1 MFKKIMLWSFVVV
14 LVGAST
20 FFFVRN
26 GSANKEE
33 LKTIEAEIGSIIDK
47 ALAVGKIEPRQE
59 ISVKSKLSGIVKK
72 IYAEVGDSISIGD
85 PLFDIAPDPTP
96 VELAVA
102 KRQVEIYQ
110 VTYAN
115 SKKEA
120 NRLKSLSEKNLEP
133 INKYEAAQARCD
145 ENKLRLSL
153 ATEKLALLE
162 SGKTIVA
169 GKKVESI
176 VRASIDGI
184 VLSRLV
190 DVGDPITPLSSFQ
203 EGTELMT
210 LAWMKDLLF
219 KGSVDE
225 IDVGKLSVN
234 MLVEISIGA
243 LPNDTVTG
251 ILTKISPKARQNEG
265 STVFDVEVE
274 LDPVSE
280 STFLRAGYSATAN
293 IIIRSIKDI
302 ILVPERLLTMTDSI
316 TTIEIQ
322 DTLGQV
328 RVEEVETGLSDGL
341 NIEIVRGVSEGDL
354 LVERPPKKIG
364 DDEESEED
372 ES

>member
-1 MFKKIMLWSFVVV
+1 MVKKILLFGLLTV
-14 LVGAST
+14 LVGGSV
-20 FFFVRN
+20 FFFVKN
-26 GSANKEE
+26 GSAKKEE
-33 LKTIEAEIGSIIDK
+33 LKTVVAEKGKIVDK

-72 IYAEVGDSISIGD
+72 IYVDVGDTVNIGD

-96 VELAVA
+96 VELAEA

-110 VTYAN
+110 VTSDNAN
-115 SKKEA
+115 KDAE
-120 NRLKSLSEKNLEP
+120 RLKSLVEKNLEP
-133 INKYEAAQARCD
+133 ASKWETAQATAD
-145 ENKLRLSL
+145 ESQLRLNL
-153 ATEKLALLE
+153 AREKLALLE
-162 SGKTIVA
+162 SGQTIVA

-176 VRASIDGI
+176 VRSSIDGI

-219 KGSVDE
+219 KGTVDE
-225 IDVGKLSVN
+225 IDVGKLSLG

-243 LPNDTVTG
+243 LPNDTITG
-251 ILTKISPKARQNEG
+251 KLTKLSPKARINEG

-274 LDPVSE
+274 LDPLKE
-280 STFLRAGYSATAN
+280 GTYLRAGYSATSN
-293 IIIRSIKDI
+293 IIIRRKEDI
-302 ILVPERLLTMTDSI
+302 ILIPERLVTMTDSVSSV
-316 TTIEIQ
+316 EIM

-328 RVEEVETGLSDGL
+328 RTQEVETGLSDGL
-341 NIEIVRGVSEGDL
+341 NIEIVDGVAEGDK

-364 DDEESEED
+364 EEET

>member
-1 MFKKIMLWSFVVV
+1 MLKKILLWSFVLV
-14 LVGAST
+14 LVGVST
-20 FFFVRN
+20 FFFVKN
-26 GSANKEE
+26 GSAKKEE
-33 LKTIEAEIGSIIDK
+33 LKTVEAEMGSIIDK

-59 ISVKSKLSGIVKK
+59 ISVKSKLSGIVKR
-72 IYAEVGDSISIGD
+72 IYADVGDTIQIGD

-96 VELAVA
+96 VELAEA
-102 KRQVEIYQ
+102 KRQVEIYS
-110 VTYAN
+110 VTYEN
-115 SKKEA
+115 SKKDA
-120 NRLKSLSEKNLEP
+120 DRLKSLSEKNLEP
-133 INKYEAAQARCD
+133 VSKYESAQAQCD

-153 ATEKLALLE
+153 AREKLSLLE
-162 SGKTIVA
+162 NGHTTEA
-169 GKKVESI
+169 GKNVESI

-210 LAWMKDLLF
+210 LAWMQDLLF

-225 IDVGKLSVN
+225 IDVGKLRVD
-234 MLVEISIGA
+234 MPVEISIGA

-251 ILTKISPKARQNEG
+251 KLSKLSPKARLNEG

-274 LDPVSE
+274 LDPLDSE
-280 STFLRAGYSATAN
+280 AYLRAGYSATAN
-293 IIIRSIKDI
+293 IIIRSKKDI
-302 ILVPERLLTMTDSI
+302 ILIPERLVTMTDSI
-316 TTIEIQ
+316 STVEIQ

-341 NIEIVRGVSEGDL
+341 NIEITSGVEEGDL

-364 DDEESEED
+364 DKEEEEES
-372 ES
+372 